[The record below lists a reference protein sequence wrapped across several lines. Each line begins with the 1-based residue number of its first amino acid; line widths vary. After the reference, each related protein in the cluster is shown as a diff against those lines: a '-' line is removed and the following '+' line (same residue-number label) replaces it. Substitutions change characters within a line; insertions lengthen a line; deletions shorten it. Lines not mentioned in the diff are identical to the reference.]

1 MNTEKEHTEEEILRK
16 HQQPDT
22 LEEEHEGHEQE
33 MEAEVEESVDYSHL
47 SKEEL
52 MHTAEGLLKEQDYKK
67 VDAILRQIKPVF
79 DEIKDKERGEAL
91 EKFIAEG
98 GEQDDFDYKADEV
111 THRFEQAY
119 RQLKEKKAK
128 QLQDSER
135 EKEKNLQAKNA
146 LLDKLRQL
154 TDAEET
160 TASIAALKQIQDEW
174 KTIGPVPAAQAKN
187 LWANYNALIE
197 LFYSNRSIYFELKE
211 LDRKKNLTLKQEICE
226 KAEKLAEQ
234 APSSQVIKELN
245 DLHEEYKHVGPV
257 PKEEQE
263 ALWQRFKAASDV
275 IYNKRREQLEVS
287 KKEMQNHL
295 QVKTT
300 LSEKAEQFTS
310 FNSSK
315 ISDWN
320 DKTKEILELQK
331 QWESV
336 GPVPKEKAKDVNK
349 RFWAAFKT
357 FFHNKNEF
365 FKNLEAYR
373 EENLQKKT
381 ELCERVEA
389 LNSNE
394 EVDLEQAAEQVKHLQ
409 QEWKDIGPV
418 PEKQRNHIFDRFKS
432 ACDAFFDKRRGQ
444 RNQVER
450 QYEVNYEKKVQICE
464 AIEKM
469 AASGEADVKSLEQ
482 LRSEWQNTGFVPRK
496 HMHSIQKRYSDA
508 IQQFLQQSKQLSD
521 RDKDKIQL
529 SVEMNASRTN
539 PKAMKQLHKKEASMR
554 KRLSQIEND
563 IALWKN
569 NMEFFANSKTATK
582 LKEEFNQKIEAAQ
595 QEYNTLKRQIQLI
608 HENE

>member
-1 MNTEKEHTEEEILRK
+1 MNTEKEHTEQEILRK
-16 HQQPDT
+16 QQPET
-22 LEEEHEGHEQE
+22 LEEEREGHEQE
-33 MEAEVEESVDYSHL
+33 IEAEVEESVDYSHQ

-52 MHTAEGLLKEQDYKK
+52 VLVAEGLLKEQDYKK
-67 VDAILRQIKPVF
+67 TDAVIRQIKPVF
-79 DEIKDKERGEAL
+79 DEIKEKERGEAL
-91 EKFIAEG
+91 ERFIAGG
-98 GEQDDFDYKADEV
+98 GEADDFDYKADIL
-111 THRFEQAY
+111 THRFDQAF
-119 RQLKEKKAK
+119 RQLREKKAK
-128 QLQDSER
+128 HLHDSER
-135 EKEKNLQAKNA
+135 EKEKNLQTKNA

-174 KTIGPVPAAQAKN
+174 KAIGPVPVSQAKS
-187 LWANYNALIE
+187 LWASYNALIE

-211 LDRKKNLTLKQEICE
+211 LDRKKNLTLKQEICDN
-226 KAEKLAEQ
+226 AEKLAEQ
-234 APSSQVIKELN
+234 GPSSQVIKELN

-275 IYNKRREQLEVS
+275 IYSKRREQLEVS
-287 KKEMQNHL
+287 KREMQSHL
-295 QVKTT
+295 QAKVT
-300 LSEKAEQFTS
+300 LCEKAEEFTS

-315 ISDWN
+315 IADWN

-365 FKNLEAYR
+365 FKHLEAYR
-373 EENLQKKT
+373 EQNLQRKA

-389 LNSNE
+389 LNNSDN
-394 EVDLEQAAEQVKHLQ
+394 VDLEQTAEQVKQLQ

-418 PEKQRNHIFDRFKS
+418 PEKQRNQIFDRFKA

-450 QYEVNYEKKVQICE
+450 QYEANYEKKVQICE
-464 AIEKM
+464 ALEKM
-469 AASGEADVKSLEQ
+469 AVAGETDVKALEQ

-496 HMHSIQKRYSDA
+496 HMHTIQKRYSDA
-508 IQQFLQQSKQLSD
+508 IGQFLQQSKQLSD

-529 SVEMNASRTN
+529 SVEMNASRSN
-539 PKAMKQLHKKEASMR
+539 PKAAKQLHKKEASMR
-554 KRLSQIEND
+554 KRLSQLEND
-563 IALWKN
+563 ISLWKN
-569 NMEFFANSKTATK
+569 NLEFFANSKTANK

-595 QEYNTLKRQIQLI
+595 QEYNSLKRQIQLI

>member
-1 MNTEKEHTEEEILRK
+1 MNTEKEHTEQDILRK
-16 HQQPDT
+16 HQPDT
-22 LEEEHEGHEQE
+22 LEEEREGHEQE
-33 MEAEVEESVDYSHL
+33 MEAEVEEAVDYSHL

-52 MHTAEGLLKEQDYKK
+52 VHLTEGLLKEPDYKK
-67 VDAILRQIKPVF
+67 SDALLRQIKPVF
-79 DEIKDKERGEAL
+79 DEIKEKERNEAL
-91 EKFIAEG
+91 ERFVAG
-98 GEQDDFDYKADEV
+98 GGDADDFDYKADDL
-111 THRFEQAY
+111 THRYEQAF

-128 QLQDSER
+128 HLHDSER
-135 EKEKNLQAKNA
+135 EKEKNLQTKNS

-174 KTIGPVPAAQAKN
+174 KSIGPVPASQAKSI
-187 LWANYNALIE
+187 WASYNALIE

-234 APSSQVIKELN
+234 ASSSQVIKELN

-275 IYNKRREQLEVS
+275 IYSKRREQLEVS
-287 KKEMQNHL
+287 KREMQNHL
-295 QVKTT
+295 QAKVT
-300 LSEKAEQFTS
+300 LCEKAEQFTP
-310 FNSSK
+310 FNSTK

-373 EENLQKKT
+373 EQNLQRKAQ
-381 ELCERVEA
+381 LCEKVEA
-389 LNSNE
+389 LNNSDD
-394 EVDLEQAAEQVKHLQ
+394 VDLEQAAEQVKQLQ
-409 QEWKDIGPV
+409 QEWKEVGPV
-418 PEKQRNHIFDRFKS
+418 PEKQRNQIFDRFKA

-450 QYEVNYEKKVQICE
+450 QYEANYEKKVQICE
-464 AIEKM
+464 TIEKM
-469 AASGEADVKSLEQ
+469 AAAGEIDVKALEQ

-496 HMHSIQKRYSDA
+496 HMHTIQKRYSDA

-529 SVEMNASRTN
+529 SVEMNASRSN
-539 PKAMKQLHKKEASMR
+539 PKAAKQLHKKEASMR
-554 KRLSQIEND
+554 KRLSQLESD
-563 IALWKN
+563 ISLWRN
-569 NMEFFANSKTATK
+569 NLEFFANSKTAIK
-582 LKEEFNQKIEAAQ
+582 LKEEFNQKIESAQ
-595 QEYNTLKRQIQLI
+595 QEYNSLKRQIQLM
-608 HENE
+608 HESE

>member
-1 MNTEKEHTEEEILRK
+1 MNTENQHTDQDVLRK
-16 HQQPDT
+16 QQPVVA
-22 LEEEHEGHEQE
+22 EEEHEGHEQE
-33 MEAEVEESVDYSHL
+33 IEADVEEAVDYSHL

-52 MHTAEGLLKEQDYKK
+52 VHLAEGLLKEQDYKK
-67 VDAILRQIKPVF
+67 SDAVLRQIKPVF
-79 DEIKDKERGEAL
+79 DEMKDKERGEAL
-91 EKFIAEG
+91 ERFMAEG
-98 GEQDDFDYKADEV
+98 GEQDDFAYKADELSN
-111 THRFEQAY
+111 RFDQAF
-119 RQLKEKKAK
+119 RQLRERKVKHQQE
-128 QLQDSER
+128 SER
-135 EKEKNLQAKNA
+135 EKEKNLQTKNA

-154 TDAEET
+154 TDVEET

-174 KTIGPVPAAQAKN
+174 KSIGSVPASQAKS
-187 LWANYNALIE
+187 LWASYNALIE

-211 LDRKKNLTLKQEICE
+211 LDRKKNLALKQEICD

-287 KKEMQNHL
+287 KREMQNHL
-295 QVKTT
+295 QAKIT
-300 LSEKAEQFTS
+300 LCEKAEQFTP

-315 ISDWN
+315 IADWN

-365 FKNLEAYR
+365 FKGLEAYR
-373 EENLQKKT
+373 EQNLQRKA
-381 ELCERVEA
+381 ELCQRVEA
-389 LNSNE
+389 LNGNDDI
-394 EVDLEQAAEQVKHLQ
+394 DLEQAAEQIKQMQ

-418 PEKQRNHIFDRFKS
+418 PEKQRNQIFDRFKA
-432 ACDAFFDKRRGQ
+432 ACDTFFDKRRGQ
-444 RNQVER
+444 RNQVEK
-450 QYEVNYEKKVQICE
+450 QYEANYEKKVQICE
-464 AIEKM
+464 TLEKM
-469 AASGEADVKSLEQ
+469 AAAGESDVKALEH

-496 HMHSIQKRYSDA
+496 HMHTIQKRYSDA
-508 IQQFLQQSKQLSD
+508 IQQFLQHSKQISE

-539 PKAMKQLHKKEASMR
+539 PKAMKQLQKKEVTMR
-554 KRLSQIEND
+554 KRLSQLEND
-563 IALWKN
+563 ISLWRN
-569 NMEFFANSKTATK
+569 NMEFFANSKTADK

-595 QEYNTLKRQIQLI
+595 QEYNNLKKQIQLI
-608 HENE
+608 HESE

>member
-1 MNTEKEHTEEEILRK
+1 MNTEKEHTAEDILRK
-16 HQQPDT
+16 HQPDI
-22 LEEEHEGHEQE
+22 LEEEQEGHEQE
-33 MEAEVEESVDYSHL
+33 IEAEVEESVDYAHL

-52 MHTAEGLLKEQDYKK
+52 VHVAEGLLKEQDYKK
-67 VDAILRQIKPVF
+67 ADAVLRQIKPVF

-91 EKFIAEG
+91 EKFITEG
-98 GEQDDFDYKADEV
+98 GEEDDFDFKADEL
-111 THRFEQAY
+111 THRFDQVY

-128 QLQDSER
+128 QLQDTER

-160 TASIAALKQIQDEW
+160 TASIASLKQIQDEW

-287 KKEMQNHL
+287 KREMQNHL

-300 LSEKAEQFTS
+300 LCEKAEQFTS

-320 DKTKEILELQK
+320 DKTKEILDLQK

-336 GPVPKEKAKDVNK
+336 GPVPKEKAKEVNK
-349 RFWAAFKT
+349 RFWAAFKA

-373 EENLQKKT
+373 EQNLQKKAV
-381 ELCERVEA
+381 LCERVES
-389 LNSNE
+389 LNNSE
-394 EVDLEQAAEQVKHLQ
+394 DIDLEQAAEQVKQMQ
-409 QEWKDIGPV
+409 QEWKEIGPV
-418 PEKQRNHIFDRFKS
+418 PEKQRNQIFDRFKS

-450 QYEVNYEKKVQICE
+450 QYEANYEKKVQICE

-469 AASGEADVKSLEQ
+469 AAAGESDVKALEQ

-521 RDKDKIQL
+521 RDKDKIQI

-569 NMEFFANSKTATK
+569 NMEFFANSKTASK

>member
-1 MNTEKEHTEEEILRK
+1 MNTEKEHTEEEVLRK
-16 HQQPDT
+16 HQPDT

-33 MEAEVEESVDYSHL
+33 IEAEVEESVDYSHL

-67 VDAILRQIKPVF
+67 ADAILRQIKPVF

-98 GEQDDFDYKADEV
+98 GEQDDFDYKADEL

-211 LDRKKNLTLKQEICE
+211 LDRKKNLTLKQEICD

-394 EVDLEQAAEQVKHLQ
+394 EIDLEQAAEQVKHLQ

-432 ACDAFFDKRRGQ
+432 ACDTFFDKRRGQ